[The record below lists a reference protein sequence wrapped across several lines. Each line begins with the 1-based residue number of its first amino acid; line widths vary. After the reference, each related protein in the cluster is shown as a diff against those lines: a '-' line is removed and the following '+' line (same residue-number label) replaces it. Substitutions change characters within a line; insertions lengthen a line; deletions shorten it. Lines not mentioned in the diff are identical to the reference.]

1 MEQLFELKNI
11 NILVKLPNISI
22 YPHLFNDYNDFCVYI
37 KSILNDIILKTIK
50 NNTSINELIFNNYI
64 ETINNKINIYSTN
77 SIEHYFNTYNNINID
92 LIIYYND
99 FSFINNNDFKYLL
112 KYNYIL
118 INLSNS
124 STKFNKIKEPLLEIN
139 NFYNINYDIQISK
152 KSINNYLNNLV
163 NTYSSNKNTNLTD
176 LLISI
181 PNYNNIKKEAQID
194 IKSINYNFIPRFYWN
209 KILLNPFET
218 FNTKFDNFINYIK
231 NLRIKNIDNNINLI
245 KSLKIQKRFILTELS
260 NNNILNDIVLNKDIL
275 NNYYYKHFKND
286 INDLITYFNDNSFN
300 DLDFY
305 IKKYKEIKKNNS
317 NTNSNDI
324 SNDIN
329 NTDDNISNTETNNN
343 TSNTNND
350 IINNNLKSLE
360 DYENNLNFLE
370 IFNIVLENNNRLNV
384 DTFWNKNNYN
394 NRQKFIALH
403 KFIFIE
409 DNIKNQGTFLDKFI
423 EIYINGSIPIFTKNN
438 KIIDN
443 FLNSDIIELLNINN
457 NKLLPELLQIN
468 YLIDSH
474 LINIQSISSKYNIS
488 EKEMIYHIVN
498 NKDNLENII
507 QKSEI
512 FNKKLFINNID
523 NVYSNIGNIIY
534 KIMK

>member
-1 MEQLFELKNI
+1 M
-11 NILVKLPNISI
+11 
-22 YPHLFNDYNDFCVYI
+22 
-37 KSILNDIILKTIK
+37 NDIILKTIK
-50 NNTSINELIFNNYI
+50 NNTNINESIFNNYI
-64 ETINNKINIYSTN
+64 EAINNKINIYSTN

-99 FSFINNNDFKYLL
+99 FSFVNNNDFKYLL

-231 NLRIKNIDNNINLI
+231 NLRIKNIDNNKNLI
-245 KSLKIQKRFILTELS
+245 KNLKIQKKFIITEFS

-275 NNYYYKHFKND
+275 NNFYYKYFKND
-286 INDLITYFNDNSFN
+286 INDLITYFDDNSFN

-305 IKKYKEIKKNNS
+305 IKKYKNKKNN
-317 NTNSNDI
+317 
-324 SNDIN
+324 
-329 NTDDNISNTETNNN
+329 
-343 TSNTNND
+343 
-350 IINNNLKSLE
+350 IIM
-360 DYENNLNFLE
+360 
-370 IFNIVLENNNRLNV
+370 
-384 DTFWNKNNYN
+384 
-394 NRQKFIALH
+394 
-403 KFIFIE
+403 
-409 DNIKNQGTFLDKFI
+409 
-423 EIYINGSIPIFTKNN
+423 
-438 KIIDN
+438 II
-443 FLNSDIIELLNINN
+443 LMIIL
-457 NKLLPELLQIN
+457 
-468 YLIDSH
+468 
-474 LINIQSISSKYNIS
+474 
-488 EKEMIYHIVN
+488 MI
-498 NKDNLENII
+498 
-507 QKSEI
+507 
-512 FNKKLFINNID
+512 
-523 NVYSNIGNIIY
+523 
-534 KIMK
+534 

>member
-1 MEQLFELKNI
+1 M
-11 NILVKLPNISI
+11 
-22 YPHLFNDYNDFCVYI
+22 
-37 KSILNDIILKTIK
+37 
-50 NNTSINELIFNNYI
+50 
-64 ETINNKINIYSTN
+64 
-77 SIEHYFNTYNNINID
+77 
-92 LIIYYND
+92 
-99 FSFINNNDFKYLL
+99 
-112 KYNYIL
+112 
-118 INLSNS
+118 
-124 STKFNKIKEPLLEIN
+124 
-139 NFYNINYDIQISK
+139 
-152 KSINNYLNNLV
+152 
-163 NTYSSNKNTNLTD
+163 
-176 LLISI
+176 
-181 PNYNNIKKEAQID
+181 
-194 IKSINYNFIPRFYWN
+194 
-209 KILLNPFET
+209 
-218 FNTKFDNFINYIK
+218 
-231 NLRIKNIDNNINLI
+231 
-245 KSLKIQKRFILTELS
+245 S

-286 INDLITYFNDNSFN
+286 INDLITYFDDNSFN

-324 SNDIN
+324 SSDNTNDIN
-329 NTDDNISNTETNNN
+329 NTDD
-343 TSNTNND
+343 TSNTDND

-370 IFNIVLENNNRLNV
+370 IFNIVLENNNRLNI

-409 DNIKNQGTFLDKFI
+409 DNIKNQGIFLDKFI

-523 NVYSNIGNIIY
+523 NIYSNIGNIIY